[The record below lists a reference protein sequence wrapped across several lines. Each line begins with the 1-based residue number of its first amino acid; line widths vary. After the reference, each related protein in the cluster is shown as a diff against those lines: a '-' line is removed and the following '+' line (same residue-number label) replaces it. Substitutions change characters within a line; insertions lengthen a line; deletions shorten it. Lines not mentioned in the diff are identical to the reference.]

1 MLVETRLP
9 IVKPPFGS
17 ASEGGFLHVWWYN
30 NINMARDH
38 FSQASKNPRYQS
50 RFYTNGESKDSMS
63 EIKIE
68 LFFSKIFSKLKR
80 IVGKK

>member
-17 ASEGGFLHVWWYN
+17 ASEGGFLHLWWYN
-30 NINMARDH
+30 NYIMARDH
-38 FSQASKNPRYQS
+38 FSQASRNPRYKS
-50 RFYTNGESKDSMS
+50 SFYTNQESKESLS
-63 EIKIE
+63 ERKIE
-68 LFFSKIFSKLKR
+68 LFFSKINYALKR

>member
-1 MLVETRLP
+1 
-9 IVKPPFGS
+9 
-17 ASEGGFLHVWWYN
+17 
-30 NINMARDH
+30 MARDH
-38 FSQASKNPRYQS
+38 FSQASRNPRYKS
-50 RFYTNGESKDSMS
+50 SFYAAGEPKESMS

>member
-1 MLVETRLP
+1 
-9 IVKPPFGS
+9 
-17 ASEGGFLHVWWYN
+17 
-30 NINMARDH
+30 MARDH
-38 FSQASKNPRYQS
+38 FSQAYKNPRYRS
-50 RFYTNGESKDSMS
+50 RFYTHGESKDSMS

>member
-1 MLVETRLP
+1 
-9 IVKPPFGS
+9 
-17 ASEGGFLHVWWYN
+17 
-30 NINMARDH
+30 MARDH

-50 RFYTNGESKDSMS
+50 RFYTNQESKESVS

>member
-1 MLVETRLP
+1 
-9 IVKPPFGS
+9 
-17 ASEGGFLHVWWYN
+17 
-30 NINMARDH
+30 MARDH

-50 RFYTNGESKDSMS
+50 RFYTHGESKDSMS

>member
-1 MLVETRLP
+1 
-9 IVKPPFGS
+9 
-17 ASEGGFLHVWWYN
+17 
-30 NINMARDH
+30 MARDH
-38 FSQASKNPRYQS
+38 FSQASKNPRYNS
-50 RFYTNGESKDSMS
+50 RFYKNQESKEATS